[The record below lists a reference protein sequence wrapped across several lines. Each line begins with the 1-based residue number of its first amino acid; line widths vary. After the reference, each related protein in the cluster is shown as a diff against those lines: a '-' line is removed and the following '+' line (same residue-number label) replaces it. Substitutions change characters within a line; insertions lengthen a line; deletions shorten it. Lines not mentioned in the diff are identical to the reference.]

1 MNIKSRM
8 LLMILTVCLL
18 LSACGAVPANE
29 ETAVPTEAATEP
41 ATEPAAEPQE
51 TEPVL
56 ENLHYTPTLSETV
69 MPTEDAATGTL
80 IFYINGQQI
89 HAGAP
94 VSDLLELDYFT
105 YDDLDTIVQPWHM
118 SELIRLDVQV
128 QKTEEDKDG
137 NKTDV
142 TEEQF
147 IFFVAMNT
155 SNEPCAISEC
165 MIYSLTINC
174 EKGIEFGSGNENEHF
189 VSGITTRDEIVAA
202 YGEPHE
208 SNVDTSTY
216 EEIAYYSPFSYVS
229 FTFKKGVVRQ
239 INTCYSAN
247 VYGSVAEEL
256 NTDLDVSYYGAD
268 SWILMSQYLDITP
281 YLPEKEEEEAKTD
294 TSKTA
299 SEEATEPEEE
309 NKVGI
314 VADLDDFIYLDG
326 KKIELGCNT
335 VEMPDPFGSP
345 FKGLSMPLNRN
356 YYIRTGIGNEEEFFI
371 INAKGGANGYADGL
385 QVKGVI
391 TENRSYDNWGIDNS
405 GFHTFEYQGMSQ
417 DSTIDDV
424 LELFGQPREVLCTS
438 SGRFCFAWLHYET
451 EEGDYLHV
459 RVDPMLN
466 EVVEVRVSKYFE
478 NEKYYD

>member
-1 MNIKSRM
+1 MDM
-8 LLMILTVCLL
+8 TVKLQVFEGPLDLL
-18 LSACGAVPANE
+18 L
-29 ETAVPTEAATEP
+29 
-41 ATEPAAEPQE
+41 
-51 TEPVL
+51 
-56 ENLHYTPTLSETV
+56 H
-69 MPTEDAATGTL
+69 L
-80 IFYINGQQI
+80 IDKNKVNI
-89 HAGAP
+89 
-94 VSDLLELDYFT
+94 
-105 YDDLDTIVQPWHM
+105 YDIPIV
-118 SELIRLDVQV
+118 E
-128 QKTEEDKDG
+128 
-137 NKTDV
+137 
-142 TEEQF
+142 
-147 IFFVAMNT
+147 
-155 SNEPCAISEC
+155 
-165 MIYSLTINC
+165 
-174 EKGIEFGSGNENEHF
+174 
-189 VSGITTRDEIVAA
+189 IT
-202 YGEPHE
+202 
-208 SNVDTSTY
+208 N
-216 EEIAYYSPFSYVS
+216 
-229 FTFKKGVVRQ
+229 
-239 INTCYSAN
+239 
-247 VYGSVAEEL
+247 
-256 NTDLDVSYYGAD
+256 
-268 SWILMSQYLDITP
+268 QYLDYIKEMKKRDLNILSEFLVMAATLIDIKSKMLLP
-281 YLPEKEEEEAKTD
+281 VDPEKEEEEAKTD

-299 SEEATEPEEE
+299 SEAATEPEEE

-438 SGRFCFAWLHYET
+438 SGRFCFTWLHYET